1 MNNELMTTMELANFY
16 EAYQQY
22 TEGDEY
28 AYNITREYL
37 VFWYNNSRVLDLVE
51 MMSDLGY
58 SIDYITETL
67 RELN

>member
-1 MNNELMTTMELANFY
+1 MRTNELVNFCN
-16 EAYQQY
+16 AYKEY

-37 VFWYNNSRVLDLVE
+37 VFWYNNGRVLDLVE